1 MSSAPRMPR
10 VPLRASPP
18 GWGSTDSP
26 ASRRTGQ
33 LQGSSLT
40 RESCRG
46 WGDKRGSGPA
56 AVSSFGPEL
65 ELPGMSGMVPLRRK
79 GRGDLPHLWTLLL
92 WPGSLHCKGGPGL
105 TAGTR
110 APRVEVV
117 SGGSSGNCDR
127 EERNAA
133 SVRGGFQQNLLSPV
147 MTLLPHGLSLAF
159 FHLR

>member
-1 MSSAPRMPR
+1 MPR
-10 VPLRASPP
+10 VPLRASRP

-33 LQGSSLT
+33 LQGSSVT

-46 WGDKRGSGPA
+46 WGDKRSSGPA
-56 AVSSFGPEL
+56 AVSSFGSESDL
-65 ELPGMSGMVPLRRK
+65 VHLPGMSGMVPRRRK
-79 GRGDLPHLWTLLL
+79 GRGDLPNLWTLLL
-92 WPGSLHCKGGPGL
+92 WPGSLQCKGEPGL

-147 MTLLPHGLSLAF
+147 MSLLPHGLSLSF